1 MPKILVIFM
10 EEKIKEIRGIIL
22 NIFIFMF
29 IIYVIILVYV
39 YLQNC
44 ISYSIY
50 FIKTGV
56 QRILALLGIALV
68 LLYTPGLRTITYDL
82 FKKIYPSIKSFS
94 LGQKFVLIAI
104 ILLICSAVSLI
115 KNNEKFANA
124 IAILSYYFLTFGV
137 FNEFL
142 DYILEKK
149 INDKI
154 NIAKTSV
161 FLILLGI
168 AVHYTSDVKYYF
180 KYLDILFFMVAL
192 AYLGIKLKTIKKSE
206 EEVI

>member
-29 IIYVIILVYV
+29 IIYAIILIYI
-39 YLQNC
+39 YPQNC
-44 ISYSIY
+44 IPYSIY